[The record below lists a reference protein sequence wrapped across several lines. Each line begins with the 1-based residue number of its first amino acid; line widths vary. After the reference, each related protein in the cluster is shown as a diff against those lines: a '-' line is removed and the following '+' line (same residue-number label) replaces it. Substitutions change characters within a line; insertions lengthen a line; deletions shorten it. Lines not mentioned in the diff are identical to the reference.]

1 VKTLPNIPEDPK
13 VIDALAKE
21 IRRAV
26 RELYLEILKTDESI
40 INTMNALEQ
49 ALISGKVY
57 YDNGIF
63 KGEFNSKTS
72 KILKDLG
79 ARWTKYGWHLLPE
92 KTPVQYLSAIAQG
105 KFKNSRDI
113 ERLLNNLMGVDVNR
127 IAKKADVK
135 KIYDKAI
142 DNLNKGLDKQ
152 LKTLPTVQA
161 QFDEFQLDHIKKTYS
176 NNMDLH
182 IKGFLDD
189 EIRKVRERIQENV
202 FKGVRY
208 DNIVE
213 ELEDKYQISKRR
225 AVFIARQE
233 TRLLNSEMKVSN
245 YQKAGIQKF
254 IWHARHDDKVRH
266 DHEILDG
273 KVFRF
278 DDLPI
283 VDSRTGKRGVP
294 AQNCYGCRC
303 YMEGV
308 RE

>member
-1 VKTLPNIPEDPK
+1 
-13 VIDALAKE
+13 
-21 IRRAV
+21 
-26 RELYLEILKTDESI
+26 
-40 INTMNALEQ
+40 MNALEH
-49 ALISGKVY
+49 AIISGKVY

-79 ARWTKYGWHLLPE
+79 AKWLKLGWKLPPE

-113 ERLLNNLMGVDVNR
+113 ERLLKNLMGVDVNR
-127 IAKKADVK
+127 LATKADVK

-142 DNLNKGLDKQ
+142 DNLNKGLDAQFK
-152 LKTLPTVQA
+152 KIPTVQA

-182 IKGFLDD
+182 IKGFLND

-213 ELEDKYQISKRR
+213 ELEDTYQISKRR
-225 AVFIARQE
+225 ATFIARQE
-233 TRLLNSEMKVSN
+233 TRLLNSEMKVSK
-245 YQKAGIQKF
+245 YQKAGVQKF
-254 IWHARHDDKVRH
+254 IWHARHDDRVRH

-273 KVFRF
+273 KIFRF
-278 DDLPI
+278 DDPPI
-283 VDSRTGKRGVP
+283 IDLKTGTRGY
-294 AQNCYGCRC
+294 AGQYYGCRC
-303 YMEGV
+303 FMEGV